1 MGQIASMK
9 RKHMT
14 EEKLN
19 AIMEAAAP
27 EIQKRTAA
35 ATEMATDIGQ
45 QIMTD
50 QAAWL
55 DDLMRDILPPNLYEE
70 GKRGRM
76 EELIGAYLEK
86 HKIKVVFIPDHLVLR
101 IMIGDRVHSQFVPKI
116 TLDGQPVEMKSKST
130 LDGSR
135 N

>member
-9 RKHMT
+9 RKRIT
-14 EEKLN
+14 EDKLN
-19 AIMEAAAP
+19 AIMEAAVP

-45 QIMTD
+45 QMMTD
-50 QAAWL
+50 QIAWL
-55 DDLMRDILPPNLYEE
+55 DDQMRDILPPNLYEE

-76 EELIGAYLEK
+76 QDLISEYLHK

-101 IMIGDRVHSQFVPKI
+101 IMIGERVHSQFVPKL
-116 TLDGQPVEMKSKST
+116 TLDGEPVELKSQIP